1 MHVLTVYVKDK
12 PPFALTLPLKALRIL
27 TYDFDW
33 RYPIQYLISLF
44 LSITILLFT
53 TVCDTVFSSTTDK
66 VLSINGSAVLK

>member
-53 TVCDTVFSSTTDK
+53 TVCDTTTTDK